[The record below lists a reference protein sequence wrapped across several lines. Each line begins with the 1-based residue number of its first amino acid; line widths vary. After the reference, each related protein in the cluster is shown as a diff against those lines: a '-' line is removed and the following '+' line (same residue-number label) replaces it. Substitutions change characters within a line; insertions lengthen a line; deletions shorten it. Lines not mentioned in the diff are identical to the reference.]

1 MTKME
6 FDLTDEQIEK
16 VKKLEENGISVGEA
30 IDLLFEIK
38 DEANKQMDKIDENM
52 DIATQIATSRDP
64 DKKIELMEKAYAESE
79 KTPEMRIQDVKHK
92 VKWGRDFF
100 KF

>member
-16 VKKLEENGISVGEA
+16 VKRLEENGISVGEA

-38 DEANKQMDKIDENM
+38 DEANQQMDKIDENM

-64 DKKIELMEKAYAESE
+64 NKKIELMEKAYAESE

-92 VKWGRDFF
+92 VSWGRDFF

>member
-16 VKKLEENGISVGEA
+16 VKKLEENGISIGEA
-30 IDLLFEIK
+30 VDLLFEIK
-38 DEANKQMDKIDENM
+38 SEAMHQMDEVDENI
-52 DIATQIATSRDP
+52 DLVTQLTSRDA
-64 DKKIELMEKAYAESE
+64 DNKIELMEKTYGDSE
-79 KTPEMRIQDVKHK
+79 KTPEMKIQEVKHK